1 MTIGDR
7 IRTRRKE
14 LKITQDELAEKTKTT
29 KQTIYKYEQNIITNI
44 PTDRIEKLANVLDVT
59 PQWLMGWNGYEE
71 AAELIGMAKKNGID
85 LSDMLKLTMVS
96 DLEPPEDLKTQ
107 TARRLAPAELVNIS
121 MHLNESGNADLI
133 RYGHYLETND
143 AYKITEK
150 ERRFRLVQS
159 PRMIEE
165 PASIIQIRHYLTPAA
180 AGYAS
185 PIEGEDY
192 EMMDLPA
199 DAPLGADFCIDI
211 SGDSMEPYIKNG
223 STVYVKRDVS
233 LRQFD
238 PGIFFYAGDVYCKQ
252 ICEDYAGIN
261 LLSAN
266 PKREDANI
274 HISKDNLSY
283 LVCFG
288 KVLIKEKLPEPNYR
302 RSN

>member
-1 MTIGDR
+1 MSIIGSN
-7 IRTRRKE
+7 IRKRRLEMEYSQDQLAKLVGYSSRSSVNKIE
-14 LKITQDELAEKTKTT
+14 LGLTDITQTKIEAFAKALNTT
-29 KQTIYKYEQNIITNI
+29 
-44 PTDRIEKLANVLDVT
+44 PTA
-59 PQWLMGWNGYEE
+59 LMG
-71 AAELIGMAKKNGID
+71 I
-85 LSDMLKLTMVS
+85 S
-96 DLEPPEDLKTQ
+96 DLGRISLEDNSEPPEDLNTQ

-121 MHLNESGNADLI
+121 MHLNEPGNADLI

-159 PRMIEE
+159 PMKIDV
-165 PASIIQIRHYLTPAA
+165 PSPIVQIRHYLTPAA

-199 DAPLGADFCIDI
+199 DAPSGADFCIDI
-211 SGDSMEPYIKNG
+211 SGDSMEPYIKDG

-233 LRQFD
+233 LKQFE
-238 PGIFFYAGDVYCKQ
+238 PGIFFYGGDVYCKQ
-252 ICEDYAGIN
+252 INEDYTGAIN

-274 HISKDNLSY
+274 RIEKNELPY

-288 KVLIKEKLPEPNYR
+288 KVLLSKKLPEPIYK
-302 RSN
+302 